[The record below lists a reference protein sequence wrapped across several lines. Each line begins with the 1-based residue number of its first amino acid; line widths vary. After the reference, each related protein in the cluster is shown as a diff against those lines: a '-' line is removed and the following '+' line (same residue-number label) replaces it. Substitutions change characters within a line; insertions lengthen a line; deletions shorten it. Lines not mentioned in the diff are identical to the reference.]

1 MAEGIMTDL
10 VVGVRAEGMKTEVGR
25 TGFGRTWGV
34 VELGATAGLAVSF
47 IIYKTIRK
55 FYLKIEV

>member
-1 MAEGIMTDL
+1 MTDL